1 MTRKASMSTKF
12 LSPTERLALQT
23 GSVMQVYISKLD
35 GANPD
40 TSLQVTLKPLDGS
53 SGKPSISVQQSYSNA
68 HAARVALEG
77 GSAQRVSSPSIGSVN
92 KLSVQQP
99 WDTSASKR
107 PNARTNTKGTPSR
120 GNTPKLPEG
129 AIFLNTLKTGMELQ
143 GIVQS
148 NTNYAA
154 FVSANVYRAATG
166 GRACEINGLLHK
178 VDIVDGSNLILNPN
192 TGKGTKLKVY
202 VKEVFKQSGRFSLTT
217 GMYALISCLF

>member
-1 MTRKASMSTKF
+1 MSTKF

-23 GSVMQVYISKLD
+23 GSVMQVYVSKVD

-40 TSLQVTLKPLDGS
+40 TTLQVSLKPLDGS
-53 SGKPSISVQQSYSNA
+53 SGKPSISVQQSYNNA
-68 HAARVALEG
+68 HAARAALEE
-77 GSAQRVSSPSIGSVN
+77 SSQRVSTPSAGSVN
-92 KLSVQQP
+92 KLSVNQP
-99 WDTSASKR
+99 WGTTAPK
-107 PNARTNTKGTPSR
+107 RTNTRTVTKTPSR

-143 GIVQS
+143 GVVQS
-148 NTNYAA
+148 STNYAA

-217 GMYALISCLF
+217 GMEKV

>member
-23 GSVMQVYISKLD
+23 GSVMQVYVSKLD
-35 GANPD
+35 GVNPD
-40 TSLQVTLKPLDGS
+40 TNLQVTLKPLDGS
-53 SGKPSISVQQSYSNA
+53 SGKPSISVQQSYTNA
-68 HAARVALEG
+68 HAARVALEE
-77 GSAQRVSSPSIGSVN
+77 SNQRVSTSSMNSVN
-92 KLSVQQP
+92 KLSINQP
-99 WDTSASKR
+99 WDTSSPKR
-107 PNARTNTKGTPSR
+107 TSTNTRTVTKTPSR

-143 GIVQS
+143 GTVQS
-148 NTNYAA
+148 STNYAA

-178 VDIVDGSNLILNPN
+178 VDIVDGSNVILNPN

-217 GMYALISCLF
+217 GM

>member
-53 SGKPSISVQQSYSNA
+53 SGKPSISVQQSYTNA
-68 HAARVALEG
+68 HSARMALED
-77 GSAQRVSSPSIGSVN
+77 SSQRVSGPSTGSANKASVN
-92 KLSVQQP
+92 QP
-99 WDTSASKR
+99 WDNSSKRTSTSA
-107 PNARTNTKGTPSR
+107 RTVTKTPSR

-143 GIVQS
+143 GVVQS
-148 NTNYAA
+148 STNYAA

-166 GRACEINGLLHK
+166 VRACEINGLLHK
-178 VDIVDGSNLILNPN
+178 VDIVDNSNVILNPN

-217 GMYALISCLF
+217 GRS

>member
-23 GSVMQVYISKLD
+23 GSVMQVYVSKLD

-68 HAARVALEG
+68 HAARVALEE
-77 GSAQRVSSPSIGSVN
+77 SNHRVSSPSMGGSVN
-92 KLSVQQP
+92 KLSVKQP
-99 WDTSASKR
+99 WDNSSSKR
-107 PNARTNTKGTPSR
+107 TNARTVTKTPSR

-143 GIVQS
+143 GVVQS
-148 NTNYAA
+148 STNYAA

-178 VDIVDGSNLILNPN
+178 VDIVDGSNQILNPN

-217 GMYALISCLF
+217 GMY